1 MRFSLAIALSMLL
14 HLGMVA
20 LPIAML
26 EKQTSEPEAVI
37 VHLAPGLP
45 GAVDAKTPSVEHHSL
60 SRAKKA
66 PQLAPP
72 SLPQFEP
79 LHADPSIS
87 QGQATLSPLKYP
99 SFEKADP
106 ANHGTGNRATG
117 NGRTGELAGGG
128 DALTGFGNRGRG
140 DGWLAFGSGDGP
152 RFARMVQPDY
162 PARAKRMRLTGSVD
176 LLLSIDE
183 RGNLTSVEVT
193 SPAGHGFDEE
203 AVRAVRRS
211 SFHPAT
217 KEGAPV
223 TSTAALTIRFE
234 LKQ

>member
-14 HLGMVA
+14 HLGLVA

-45 GAVDAKTPSVEHHSL
+45 GAVDAREPSVENPSL
-60 SRAKKA
+60 SRAENA
-66 PQLAPP
+66 PQPAPP
-72 SLPQFEP
+72 ALPRFDP
-79 LHADPSIS
+79 LPAEPSIS
-87 QGQATLSPLKYP
+87 PGQATLSPLKYP

-117 NGRTGELAGGG
+117 NGRTGDFAGGG
-128 DALTGFGNRGRG
+128 DALDGPGHRGQG
-140 DGWLAFGSGDGP
+140 DGRLAFGSGDGP
-152 RFARMVQPDY
+152 RFARMVQPEY
-162 PARAKRMRLTGSVD
+162 PVRAKRMRLTGSVD

-183 RGNLTSVEVT
+183 RGNLTRVEVT

-217 KEGAPV
+217 REGAPV
-223 TSTAALTIRFE
+223 TSTATLTIRFE